1 MNRILILLVATV
13 ALTGC
18 DAILGDDPTPE
29 TIRYQVQGDA
39 GAPVQILLS
48 KEFVSGVTE
57 AGVTEVSLFVVDTL
71 DTVLPVEGDY
81 DISLERRFFIQVLPL
96 DTLATVNGRVI
107 VDVDGRNVFNRQ
119 GTLPVDPPFRYVYV
133 FNQATT
139 RVIELF

>member
-1 MNRILILLVATV
+1 MPDDAFRSPVGETHEEQLSHLKMLLEVGRKVA
-13 ALTGC
+13 A
-18 DAILGDDPTPE
+18 
-29 TIRYQVQGDA
+29 Q
-39 GAPVQILLS
+39 
-48 KEFVSGVTE
+48 
-57 AGVTEVSLFVVDTL
+57 DTL
-71 DTVLPVEGDY
+71 DTVLPLDGNY

-107 VDVDGRNVFNRQ
+107 VDVDGRNLFNQQ